1 MNELLRQASRIQ
13 RKVEDAKA
21 KFKETTFE
29 VSGANDKIKVV
40 VNGGRELVAITIDPE
55 FLKTEDAGMV
65 QDALV
70 GVVNAAL
77 TRSGEQ
83 LEAHVKTVT
92 GGVKIPGMV

>member
-1 MNELLRQASRIQ
+1 SRMQ
-13 RKVEDAKA
+13 RKMEDAKA

-29 VSGANDKIKVV
+29 VAGANDKIKVV
-40 VNGGRELVAITIDPE
+40 SNGAREVVSIAIDPE
-55 FLKTEDAGMV
+55 FLKGEDIGMV

-77 TRSGEQ
+77 AKANEQ
-83 LEAHVKTVT
+83 LEAHMDTVT